1 MRETLQNALNN
12 LTALSGERKRHSRE
26 GNHINEASDKGDEE
40 SFYMPIVE
48 SNHCRESKPISKEE
62 NHG

>member
-1 MRETLQNALNN
+1 MAV
-12 LTALSGERKRHSRE
+12 SGERKRHSRE
-26 GNHINEASDKGDEE
+26 GNHINEANDKGDEE